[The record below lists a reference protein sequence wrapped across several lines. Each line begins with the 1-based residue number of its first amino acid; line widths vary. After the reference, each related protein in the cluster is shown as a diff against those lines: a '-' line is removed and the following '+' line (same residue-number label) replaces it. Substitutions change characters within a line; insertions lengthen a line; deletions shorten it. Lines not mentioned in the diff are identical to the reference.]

1 MTVEASPSLRAL
13 LAGLRPG
20 TMTLHAGDPDVPVA
34 EPVVCDPD
42 DLRVVRPGDLVLAV
56 GAHGRTR
63 DVLSLLRRAREPA
76 ACSVVVAADEP
87 PPEDTVTAA
96 DEVGVALL
104 TVPTDVSWGRLYALL

>member
-42 DLRVVRPGDLVLAV
+42 DLQVVRPGDLVLGVAARGGSRGV
-56 GAHGRTR
+56 P
-63 DVLSLLRRAREPA
+63 SLLRRAKVPGP
-76 ACSVVVAADEP
+76 CPVVIASDEP
-87 PPEDTVTAA
+87 PPPDTVEAT
-96 DEVGVALL
+96 DELRDAL
-104 TVPTDVSWGRLYALL
+104 